1 MSREAQLI
9 AESWAAVKPEADKI
23 AQYFYAHVFYG
34 HPEVRAMFPV
44 MIDIQRDRL
53 LQALVR
59 IIRSVDSPE
68 LLPYLRQL
76 GSDHR
81 KFAVTPAHYR
91 LVGESLIAALARYSS
106 EAWNAEV
113 EAAWRRAYHRA
124 AQAMIESA
132 ASVVAEE
139 PPWRS
144 AQVVTHERRAPEI
157 AVLTVRPDN
166 PVRYLPG
173 QYVALECP
181 RRPRLWRSF
190 AVANAPRPDGT
201 LEFHVKAVPGGWVS
215 RALVYQ
221 TAAGDHLRVGSPVG
235 SMVADP
241 ASGRDVV
248 CVAGSTGLAPVKAIV
263 EGMTRWNA
271 SRQVTVF
278 FGAWHEDD
286 LYGLEP
292 LEKLALDHPWLRV
305 VPAVSGDRP
314 GGAAG
319 NVADVFAGSGTW
331 DNHDVYVCGP
341 AELVR
346 ATLARCHRL
355 RLPRVRH
362 QAFGPL

>member
-1 MSREAQLI
+1 MSRDAQLI
-9 AESWAAVKPEADKI
+9 AESWAAVKAEADKV

-53 LQALVR
+53 LQALVSIVR
-59 IIRSVDSPE
+59 CVDNPE
-68 LLPYLRQL
+68 LLPHLGQL
-76 GSDHR
+76 GRDHR
-81 KFAVTPAHYR
+81 KFALTPAHYR
-91 LVGESLIAALARYSS
+91 LVGDCLIAALARYSN
-106 EAWNAEV
+106 EAWTAEV
-113 EAAWRRAYHRA
+113 EAAWRRAYGRA

-132 ASVVAEE
+132 SAATEE
-139 PPWRS
+139 PPWRNV
-144 AQVVTHERRAPEI
+144 QVVRHERRGPEI
-157 AVLTVRPDN
+157 AVLTVRPDS

-173 QYVALECP
+173 QYMALECP

-190 AVANAPRPDGT
+190 AAANAPRPDGT

-221 TAAGDHLRVGSPVG
+221 TGAGDHLRLGSPVG

-263 EGMTRWNA
+263 EGMTRWNT

-278 FGAWHEDD
+278 FGGWHEDD
-286 LYGLEP
+286 LYDLES

-305 VPAVSGDRP
+305 VPAVSGGRP
-314 GGAAG
+314 GGAVG
-319 NVADVFAGSGTW
+319 TVADAFAAGGTW
-331 DNHDVYVCGP
+331 NNHDVYVCGP
-341 AELVR
+341 ADLVR